1 MIAVFEIAYCTLGAV
16 ARGGPEE
23 EAFAA
28 ARNDRN
34 SPCPA
39 TEPWLNLETSMCV
52 PAAAAAGSNVFG
64 LPTSFAAP
72 LPQHY
77 MVQ

>member
-1 MIAVFEIAYCTLGAV
+1 MRLLQQLAMIGIHPALLQN
-16 ARGGPEE
+16 RGSIWKHQC
-23 EAFAA
+23 A
-28 ARNDRN
+28 
-34 SPCPA
+34 C
-39 TEPWLNLETSMCV
+39 LQ
-52 PAAAAAGSNVFG
+52 AAAAGSNVFG

>member
-1 MIAVFEIAYCTLGAV
+1 MIAVFEISHTGEQWPTGALI
-16 ARGGPEE
+16 ED

-39 TEPWLNLETSMCV
+39 AEPWLNLETSMCV

-77 MVQ
+77 IVQ